1 MGRQPGAI
9 FADPAAYAD
18 PVAWHEEAAR
28 IRRESPILRVE
39 LDEYPT
45 FWAITKHADVMEIE
59 RNSEIFTNA
68 PTPAMGLKSE
78 MRDGADPGVNTLVQ
92 MDGEEHRA
100 HRAIV
105 NEWFKPGQIK
115 KLQGRTEEL
124 AKRFVDEM
132 AAKGGQCDFA
142 TDIAMH
148 YPLHVILSI
157 LGLPETDY
165 DRMLKLTQEM
175 FGAEDPDIGR
185 AGEDNSIFEVLMDF
199 AAYFQALAADRR
211 ARPTSDLASVIA
223 NATIDDEPLPD
234 MDIVGFYLIIATAG
248 HDTTSNSIGGGLLA
262 LIENPDQLARLRETP
277 ELVDNAADE
286 IIRWVSP
293 GEAVHPH
300 VPGTVHPPRR
310 HVRARRPAP
319 PVVPVGEP
327 RRRGVRR
334 SVPLRRRP
342 RQRVEPP
349 RDRVRSPLLPR
360 RAPGA
365 TRDPLLLPRARAA
378 PGFRGARG
386 HPDLRP
392 GPIGRAAP
400 SRCRSATRCTDQRLP
415 VASCARGSQA
425 VPGMAPAGHPS
436 FGSRTVGR
444 SARRLR
450 SRG

>member
-68 PTPAMGLKSE
+68 PMPAMGLKSE

-115 KLQGRTEEL
+115 KLQGRTQEL

-165 DRMLKLTQEM
+165 DRMLELTQEM

-262 LIENPDQLARLRETP
+262 LVENPEQLTRLRETP
-277 ELVDNAADE
+277 ELIDNAADE

-293 GEAVHPH
+293 VKQF
-300 VPGTVHPPRR
+300 TRTC
-310 HVRARRPAP
+310 
-319 PVVPVGEP
+319 
-327 RRRGVRR
+327 
-334 SVPLRRRP
+334 
-342 RQRVEPP
+342 
-349 RDRVRSPLLPR
+349 
-360 RAPGA
+360 RAPF
-365 TRDPLLLPRARAA
+365 TLRDVTFEPGDLLLLSYPSANRDDEVFTD
-378 PGFRGARG
+378 PFRF
-386 HPDLRP
+386 D
-392 GPIGRAAP
+392 
-400 SRCRSATRCTDQRLP
+400 
-415 VASCARGSQA
+415 
-425 VPGMAPAGHPS
+425 
-436 FGSRTVGR
+436 VGR
-444 SARRLR
+444 ENASSHLAMGFGRHFCLGAHLARLEIRSFFRELVPRLASVELAGTPTFVQAR
-450 SRG
+450 LVSGPKSLPIRYEMH

>member
-115 KLQGRTEEL
+115 KLQGRIEERSPYRRGDPPGGASTDRGIEQL

-165 DRMLKLTQEM
+165 DRMLELTQEM

-199 AAYFQALAADRR
+199 
-211 ARPTSDLASVIA
+211 V
-223 NATIDDEPLPD
+223 
-234 MDIVGFYLIIATAG
+234 
-248 HDTTSNSIGGGLLA
+248 GLL
-262 LIENPDQLARLRETP
+262 
-277 ELVDNAADE
+277 
-286 IIRWVSP
+286 
-293 GEAVHPH
+293 
-300 VPGTVHPPRR
+300 PGTG
-310 HVRARRPAP
+310 RRPAGTPDDRPRDASSPTP
-319 PVVPVGEP
+319 PSTTNRCPTWTSWASTSSSPPPGTT
-327 RRRGVRR
+327 RRR
-334 SVPLRRRP
+334 
-342 RQRVEPP
+342 
-349 RDRVRSPLLPR
+349 
-360 RAPGA
+360 
-365 TRDPLLLPRARAA
+365 T
-378 PGFRGARG
+378 
-386 HPDLRP
+386 
-392 GPIGRAAP
+392 
-400 SRCRSATRCTDQRLP
+400 RSAAAC
-415 VASCARGSQA
+415 
-425 VPGMAPAGHPS
+425 
-436 FGSRTVGR
+436 SR
-444 SARRLR
+444 
-450 SRG
+450 